1 LLREKDFFIFAC
13 LKKVN
18 HSIMKKIFTL
28 VLAAMAF
35 VYAANAQNFTVYFGM
50 DMSNYTDPISP
61 FGVRVAGDFVPRG
74 ASVNGTAIQGWSPSD
89 TTGTLTNLGNNKW
102 GIAITFP
109 DSQLGQT
116 LTFKF
121 VNGNNW
127 GMNEGAATL
136 TACGIDDGFGGFN
149 RQYLLEGT
157 AYITYCWNECTR
169 CDGSDPVSAAS
180 VKSNSVTLNKIYPNP
195 FSGSTRVDLN
205 VVQSGSLKVRV
216 YNILGQPVATLFDG
230 FAGAGSLS
238 LNWDG
243 TTQTGELAREGAYL
257 IRVEMGQNA
266 TTHRVLLNR

>member
-1 LLREKDFFIFAC
+1 
-13 LKKVN
+13 
-18 HSIMKKIFTL
+18 
-28 VLAAMAF
+28 
-35 VYAANAQNFTVYFGM
+35 
-50 DMSNYTDPISP
+50 
-61 FGVRVAGDFVPRG
+61 
-74 ASVNGTAIQGWSPSD
+74 
-89 TTGTLTNLGNNKW
+89 
-102 GIAITFP
+102 
-109 DSQLGQT
+109 
-116 LTFKF
+116 
-121 VNGNNW
+121 
-127 GMNEGAATL
+127 MNEGAATL